1 MFEGSTFVFKRAG
14 NLFMVAVTRNNAN
27 AAMIFHFM
35 TACVEI
41 FRGYFNG
48 KFDEETLRNNFSLVY
63 ELLDGAFWAGDMLA
77 LWSLSAV
84 NVVHT
89 SSAPCLDALRA
100 RRNFGLRLP
109 PDNRTGHLEAVH

>member
-63 ELLDGAFWAGDMLA
+63 ELLDGAFWTAGLQAWRNNAAGTQRPSQLLDSCRPFSRSQRFLT
-77 LWSLSAV
+77 LGTPKRPFW
-84 NVVHT
+84 T
-89 SSAPCLDALRA
+89 S
-100 RRNFGLRLP
+100 
-109 PDNRTGHLEAVH
+109 